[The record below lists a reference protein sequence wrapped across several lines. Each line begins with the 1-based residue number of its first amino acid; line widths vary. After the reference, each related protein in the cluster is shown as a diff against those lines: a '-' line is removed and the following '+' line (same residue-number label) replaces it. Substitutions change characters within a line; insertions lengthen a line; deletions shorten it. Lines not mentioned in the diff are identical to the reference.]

1 MAVNLTDLNLVAK
14 MRKAGIVN
22 PIYTLQAARAAKLD
36 LSIACAIL
44 SQESGGG
51 HNVWGHDPTIFI
63 GGGSYGSVVTPGA
76 YKAYLK
82 ERGPTG
88 RGGMQGVGPCQLTYY
103 SYQDKADHLGG
114 CWLPRWNMQVGF
126 QLVHDLIQKD
136 GLHAG
141 IAGYNGSG
149 PAAESYADT
158 VISRIGT
165 WDKILGKK

>member
-1 MAVNLTDLNLVAK
+1 MNLTDLNLVAK

-22 PIYTLQAARAAKLD
+22 PIYTLQAAKAAKLD
-36 LSIACAIL
+36 LAIACAIL

-51 HNVWGHDPTIFI
+51 KNEWGHDPTIFV
-63 GGGSYGSVVTPGA
+63 GGGRFGEIVTKEAYLA
-76 YKAYLK
+76 YKAQ
-82 ERGPTG
+82 RGPTG

-103 SYQDKADHLGG
+103 SYQDKADALGG

-141 IAGYNGSG
+141 LAGYNGSG
-149 PAAESYADT
+149 SAAERYADT
-158 VISRIGT
+158 VMGRIEQ
-165 WDKILGKK
+165 WKQILGRK